1 MNNKCLP
8 PDDFEKLVMNKIENV
23 DIDKKLSPFALAF
36 LIFGCISSLIM
47 ALATEK
53 MYITELL
60 KNWGLYGFIGKYY
73 NAVLN
78 LENRFFEYWDHD
90 LILALF
96 CVALGI
102 YFVVYS
108 LTFGVRKNG

>member
-8 PDDFEKLVMNKIENV
+8 PENFEKLVMNKIENI

-47 ALATEK
+47 ALTIEK
-53 MYITELL
+53 NYIIQFL
-60 KNWGLYGFIGKYY
+60 KDFGIYNFIGKYY
-73 NAVLN
+73 NTALDIEYNFVKCGNLNLLLAVL
-78 LENRFFEYWDHD
+78 FS
-90 LILALF
+90 
-96 CVALGI
+96 VLGI

-108 LTFGVRKNG
+108 LTFGVRKNE

>member
-23 DIDKKLSPFALAF
+23 DIDKKLSPFAFAF
-36 LIFGCISSLIM
+36 LIFGCVSSLIM
-47 ALATEK
+47 ALTTEK
-53 MYITELL
+53 TYINGLL
-60 KNWGLYGFIGKYY
+60 KDCGIYSFIGKYY
-73 NAVLN
+73 NTMLN
-78 LENRFFEYWDHD
+78 LENRFFECVDHD

>member
-23 DIDKKLSPFALAF
+23 DIDKKLSPFALVF

-47 ALATEK
+47 ALSTEK
-53 MYITELL
+53 TYITELL
-60 KNWGLYGFIGKYY
+60 KNCGLYGFMGKYY

-78 LENRFFEYWDHD
+78 LENRFFEHGDHD